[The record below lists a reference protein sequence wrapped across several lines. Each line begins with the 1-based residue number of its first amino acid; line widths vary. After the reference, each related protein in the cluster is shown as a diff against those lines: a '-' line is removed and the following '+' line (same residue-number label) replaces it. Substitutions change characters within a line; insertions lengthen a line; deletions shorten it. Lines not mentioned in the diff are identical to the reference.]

1 MKTAILVVLIT
12 ALHSFG
18 SHIFS
23 KDVTEPQK
31 LRYQYLVETELSTE
45 KFSDAF
51 CDRLS
56 AKHKWNKISTTLNS
70 EETYTSIFKFE
81 DDARHPWQ
89 CEVQIKRV
97 KSDLRKMS
105 VEMIMIPVLES

>member
-1 MKTAILVVLIT
+1 MKTALLIVLIT

-31 LRYQYLVETELSTE
+31 LRYKYLVETELSTE

-56 AKHKWNKISTTLNS
+56 AKHKWNKVSTNVS
-70 EETYTSIFKFE
+70 AETYTRVFKFE
-81 DDARHPWQ
+81 DDSSHPWQ

-97 KSDLRKMS
+97 KNDLRKMS
-105 VEMIMIPVLES
+105 VEMIMSPILES